1 MPSFDVGLVVEVGSS
16 GFGEMEVEFAI
27 DWQVEMAWVFHSPR
41 MISEMGQIAKHHSV
55 DPEEEEAVEVGV
67 T

>member
-1 MPSFDVGLVVEVGSS
+1 VVEVGSS

-55 DPEEEEAVEVGV
+55 EAVEVGV

>member
-27 DWQVEMAWVFHSPR
+27 DWQVEM
-41 MISEMGQIAKHHSV
+41 ISEMGQIAKHHSV